1 MVGRDELKY
10 VVGGQSHVLIG
21 EQQIPLV
28 DKNVKNTS

>member
-28 DKNVKNTS
+28 DTHVLNAS